1 MGVWKDIKNLF
12 IGMRITSKHLGRHA
26 ITIQYPE
33 EKWTMPERSRG
44 IVILLSDKET
54 GELNCTACML
64 CQKACPTGAIIIDA
78 PRDEAK
84 KRHLKGFVVDHG
96 LCCFCG
102 LCEEAC
108 NFCAIKMATKYEFST
123 VTKEDLVWDAK
134 KLQEMG
140 RDVPYVDT
148 RKKKVAPAA
157 KPAAPAAA
165 ASPATVTAPA
175 PAPETPSAAS
185 VPNTETPAQSP
196 DSEGSS

>member
-1 MGVWKDIKNLF
+1 
-12 IGMRITSKHLGRHA
+12 
-26 ITIQYPE
+26 
-33 EKWTMPERSRG
+33 
-44 IVILLSDKET
+44 
-54 GELNCTACML
+54 
-64 CQKACPTGAIIIDA
+64 
-78 PRDEAK
+78 
-84 KRHLKGFVVDHG
+84 
-96 LCCFCG
+96 
-102 LCEEAC
+102 
-108 NFCAIKMATKYEFST
+108 MATKYEFST

-185 VPNTETPAQSP
+185 VPNTESPAQSP
-196 DSEGSS
+196 DSEGKS